1 MELTEKFFP
10 DLKDNSQRSRIVI
23 GVFYAICIINIV
35 ASISIYFQI
44 LMLKQIQMGVIPGD
58 EEISMNDTR
67 QQIISIIQSLIYLTS
82 TVLFLNWLRRAYGN
96 IKRIGENTEYAE
108 TMAIWSFVIP
118 FINLFRPYTITNE
131 IAEKTNSKLKEIN
144 SDFSSASNFSFVGL
158 WWGLFLLS
166 NLLGRFVLKSVFQEE
181 TVEHFIFSSE
191 VMLVSNLFDILTAI
205 VTLVMIKR
213 ISITEI
219 HLFEKNKNHST
230 DLFN

>member
-1 MELTEKFFP
+1 MELTEKLFP
-10 DLKDNSQRSRIVI
+10 DLKDNSKRSRIVI
-23 GVFYAICIINIV
+23 SVFYVMCIMNIG

-44 LMLKQIQMGVIPGD
+44 IMLEQIQMGVILG
-58 EEISMNDTR
+58 EEEMSMNDTR
-67 QQIISIIQSLIYLTS
+67 QQIISIIQSFIYIAS

-96 IKRIGENTEYAE
+96 INRIGENTEYSE

-131 IAEKTNSKLKEIN
+131 IAEKTNSKLREIN
-144 SDFSSASNFSFVGL
+144 YDFSSTSNFYFVGL

-166 NLLGRFVLKSVFQEE
+166 SLVGQFVSRYVFQEE
-181 TVEHFIFSSE
+181 TVEHFIFSSQL
-191 VMLVSNLFDILTAI
+191 MLASNLFDTLAAV

-213 ISITEI
+213 ISINEM
-219 HLFEKNKNHST
+219 HLFEKHKIHST